1 MIRYSLLVVFTLML
15 IALSAQTSNQKK
27 LTEEVQTILAGLPH
41 LSGKPILPS
50 NFRDKVEVI
59 TFFTSWCPH
68 CQVKLKLLK
77 NYMRSYQAKGLQV
90 IAINRYRN
98 FNQKE
103 EWQ

>member
-1 MIRYSLLVVFTLML
+1 LKKIRIIRKS
-15 IALSAQTSNQKK
+15 Q
-27 LTEEVQTILAGLPH
+27 VQTILAGLPH

-77 NYMRSYQAKGLQV
+77 KLYAFLSS
-90 IAINRYRN
+90 
-98 FNQKE
+98 
-103 EWQ
+103 